1 MGYDLKKIEYVK
13 AVKVPMGNK
22 TDVQVQVKII
32 IKLQGAID
40 LQNIS
45 VKLVSNDS

>member
-1 MGYDLKKIEYVK
+1 MGYDLRKIEDVK
-13 AVKVPMGNK
+13 AIKVPIGNK

-32 IKLQGAID
+32 IKLRGAID